1 MRILY
6 EETGDN
12 IRVLRCFG
20 TGGEAV
26 IPERIRGKDV
36 TEMGDYVFSDGLRSL
51 PAGSWWDGGDAGR
64 AGAAYTEAGGDAYA
78 GTGRDAHA
86 ETDLPP
92 LCGLAVRAVSLPK
105 TVRRIGRYAF
115 YNCYD
120 LERLALSSG
129 VRDVGAGAFTGCRK
143 LTQLVI
149 EVIEG
154 ERSCF
159 KEVLAELP
167 QELVA
172 QYRRMERGSDG
183 KLCPAGE
190 ARLLFPAYYEE
201 AVENTP
207 ARILETHVHGCGHR
221 YRYAFDGTTFLFR
234 EYDRLFPWL
243 LAQNSAQSAALLAMG
258 RLRYPLF
265 LEEEAGRAYKKY
277 LADHLEETAACLFKE
292 NSMDGWKWLVSG
304 FFAEKPGETDRKV
317 ERAAVNCLGNEVF
330 TERAHEEY
338 FDIWKPALG
347 KTGLGKLIELSNQA
361 GRTEVVSFLMD
372 ASYQLFPPAR
382 RRFELE

>member
-6 EETGDN
+6 EETEDGV
-12 IRVLRCFG
+12 RVLRCFG
-20 TGGEAV
+20 TGDEAV
-26 IPERIRGKDV
+26 IPEQIRGKDV
-36 TEMGDYVFSDGLRSL
+36 TELGDYVFSDGLRSQ
-51 PAGSWWDGGDAGR
+51 PAGSWWDGGDA
-64 AGAAYTEAGGDAYA
+64 YTEAGGDAY
-78 GTGRDAHA
+78 A

-172 QYRRMERGSDG
+172 QYRRMERGPDG
-183 KLCPAGE
+183 KLCLAGE

-265 LEEEAGRAYKKY
+265 LEEEAGRAYAKY
-277 LADHLEETAACLFKE
+277 LADHLEETAACLF
-292 NSMDGWKWLVSG
+292 
-304 FFAEKPGETDRKV
+304 
-317 ERAAVNCLGNEVF
+317 
-330 TERAHEEY
+330 
-338 FDIWKPALG
+338 
-347 KTGLGKLIELSNQA
+347 
-361 GRTEVVSFLMD
+361 
-372 ASYQLFPPAR
+372 
-382 RRFELE
+382 